1 VQRRF
6 RRAFGK
12 DGSRIVEGLEIVKTF
27 RVMDGIAGTEMPT
40 STTKS
45 SLRLARPG
53 GLVELVP
60 PELLLVGRSGTRS
73 AHWPGGWLAA
83 ELTESD

>member
-1 VQRRF
+1 MAVSGIAKGHCTAGGLFGSNRIQRAVKVQRRF

-45 SLRLARPG
+45 SLRLTRPA
-53 GLVELVP
+53 E
-60 PELLLVGRSGTRS
+60 GT
-73 AHWPGGWLAA
+73 AGATG
-83 ELTESD
+83 T